1 MNADIMEIWRDR
13 KMLVLPELHGLGW
26 CDTRLPRLG
35 GLRKDG
41 LDFLEIGYLY
51 RGTIEW
57 LTPEGLDETGA
68 GSIVIDW
75 PGDWQGG
82 REAIIHP
89 CQRYWIRLDP
99 AELTRLPGLGA
110 QTAALLKERIDGMTR
125 RHFTASPE
133 IKGFFDQMLT
143 QQRQPGLFA
152 EELSRAAFHQ
162 LLFTV
167 VNDHD
172 QVDEH
177 APAAPIA
184 TALDFIARNVS
195 GPIQVATLARRA
207 GLSTGYFHEL
217 FLRET
222 GTTPSRY
229 HLKCRIH
236 AAKSALVSSSD
247 VSITE
252 LALGLGFSS
261 SQYFATV
268 FKQQVGLTPGAYRN
282 LRQGTGD
289 QTRLWL
295 DEVSRGAVVTIASG
309 AEGPAPRTP
318 SG

>member
-13 KMLVLPELHGLGW
+13 TSLVLPDLHGLGW

-41 LDFLEIGYLY
+41 LDYLEIGYLH

-57 LTPEGLDETGA
+57 LTAAGLEETGA
-68 GSIVIDW
+68 GSVVIDW

-89 CQRYWIRLDP
+89 CERYWIRLDP

-110 QTAALLKERIDGMTR
+110 QTAALLKERFDRLTR
-125 RHFTASPE
+125 RHFAASPE

-172 QVDEH
+172 HMAQR
-177 APAAPIA
+177 APAPPIA
-184 TALDFIARNVS
+184 TALEYIAENVS
-195 GPIQVATLARRA
+195 APIRVATLARRA

-222 GTTPSRY
+222 GTTPNRY
-229 HLKCRIH
+229 HLECRIH
-236 AAKSALVSSSD
+236 AAKSALVRASD
-247 VSITE
+247 ASITE
-252 LALGLGFSS
+252 LALSLGFSS

-268 FKQQVGLTPGAYRN
+268 FKQQVGLTPGAYRS
-282 LRQGTGD
+282 LRAGAGEE
-289 QTRLWL
+289 TRIWL
-295 DEVSRGAVVTIASG
+295 DELAKGAVRNQPDDAKAARLAS
-309 AEGPAPRTP
+309 R
-318 SG
+318 